1 MSIDRTSPLKPVSTV
16 QPRETTDAAGN
27 EHPGGKNNSI
37 HQHQCDVKRRA
48 SKTDA
53 TRQQ

>member
-16 QPRETTDAAGN
+16 QPRETTDAPGN
-27 EHPGGKNNSI
+27 KQPGGKNNRL

>member
-16 QPRETTDAAGN
+16 QPRETN
-27 EHPGGKNNSI
+27 KHPGGKNNRL

>member
-16 QPRETTDAAGN
+16 QPRETTDALN
-27 EHPGGKNNSI
+27 EQPGGKNNRL

>member
-16 QPRETTDAAGN
+16 QPRETTDA
-27 EHPGGKNNSI
+27 PVTNSRL